1 MLGVSNADLSTKEV
15 RRKIMAL
22 KIEGKWK
29 ECDLQVLNYCN
40 ITYLHGCLEILVEFA
55 GKSEANDDAVAINSL
70 PLVNKTDDGAVIS
83 VTVDLR
89 NSHRL
94 FSYTTKESLPS
105 TAIDATFSEKAVGA
119 HLSSLRR
126 FVFSLAKH

>member
-1 MLGVSNADLSTKEV
+1 
-15 RRKIMAL
+15 MAL

-40 ITYLHGCLEILVEFA
+40 ITYLHSCLEILVEFA

-70 PLVNKTDDGAVIS
+70 PLVNKTDGGAVIS
-83 VTVDLR
+83 ITVDLR
-89 NSHRL
+89 NNHKL

-105 TAIDATFSEKAVGA
+105 TAIDVTFSEKAVGA